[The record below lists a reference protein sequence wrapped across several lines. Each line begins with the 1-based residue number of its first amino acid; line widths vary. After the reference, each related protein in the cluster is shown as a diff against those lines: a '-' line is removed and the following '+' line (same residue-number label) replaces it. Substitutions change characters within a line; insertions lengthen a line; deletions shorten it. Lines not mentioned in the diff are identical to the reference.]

1 MEIRT
6 FDERVSIHSY
16 LRALCKYQDTYPE
29 LSAVIQL
36 PKAVSRKSKF
46 GSLSSN
52 EMSLVRAS
60 VEQLKQTYN
69 THTVQHLL
77 VANHI
82 GTIRLTTTELNDCQA
97 YKKEIDVRLGL
108 YRRVQQWRAFEFI
121 YTKALH
127 AHRGAL
133 LDAYMGFGKTLVAL
147 MVMIQTYLDEH
158 ATGSAVR
165 PMLLLASPAVQS
177 VWRGLDG
184 DGHMQKHIDA
194 AWVLP
199 VLDVCYVS
207 TDTRVRQE
215 QVDALF
221 DNQSPALVTCGYE
234 FARDNPWLL
243 QKSWQL
249 VVCDEI
255 QRLKNAK
262 SIMSLVFY
270 DYQQSPVLGLSG
282 TYNTNRPLPNTY
294 AVMKHLAPDLIHR
307 YQGEKGKIHPKHLRD
322 IERQLVIHVKEPTQ
336 AKRLRVSTIRWV
348 NMTEME
354 QARCEELET
363 HAFTSYRQI
372 TDESSIAHNQ
382 KFAAAIQALR
392 RFADTESKLN
402 AVCEDIVAFRKSR
415 KDVTEPRLIIL
426 TNNLAGIE
434 QMQYTLL
441 TLKVPIQSVKYTG
454 SMSRKEREL
463 VMTTWYSHMG
473 PGTFFISTDAGCEG
487 TDLTAADTMYLVN
500 MISEYNPG
508 KVDQA
513 LARID
518 RSGQT
523 SDVVYYQYYGTCFT
537 FDRALEF
544 VRQSKRLAKRA
555 IRSGDFKDVDTGVMQ
570 ALRLVRDARNDLS
583 NSNPLTI
590 DLHPTNYAT
599 FRKQTLESV
608 FPEKMAMTLQTLPR
622 TGNGPELSL
631 DAYNRQQ
638 FNVRQ
643 NKSKPRKKSIH
654 ISSNR
659 IASKQK
665 TQKRSHEQLKEATS
679 MRTTSQLPR
688 IPKKRKLTHS

>member
-6 FDERVSIHSY
+6 FNERVPIHSY
-16 LRALCKYQDTYPE
+16 LRTLYKYQETYPE

-36 PKAVSRKSKF
+36 PKAISRKSKF

-60 VEQLKQTYN
+60 LEQIKDAYN
-69 THTVQHLL
+69 THTVQRLL
-77 VANHI
+77 VANHNGI
-82 GTIRLTTTELNDCQA
+82 IQLTAKELDDCKT
-97 YKKEIDVRLGL
+97 YKEEIDVRLHL
-108 YRRVQQWRAFEFI
+108 FRRVQQWKAFEFI

-127 AHRGAL
+127 KHKGAL

-147 MVMIQTYLDEH
+147 MVMIQTYVD
-158 ATGSAVR
+158 AQQTCSTIR

-177 VWRGLDG
+177 VWQGLTG
-184 DGHMQKHIDA
+184 NGHIQKHVDA
-194 AWVLP
+194 SWHLP
-199 VLDVCYVS
+199 VLDVCNVS
-207 TDTRVRQE
+207 NDTRVRQQE
-215 QVDALF
+215 VTECFERKKPTLI
-221 DNQSPALVTCGYE
+221 TCGCE
-234 FARDNPWLL
+234 FARDNPWIL
-243 QKSWQL
+243 KHSWQL

-255 QRLKNAK
+255 QGLKNAK
-262 SIMSLVFY
+262 SGKSLVFY
-270 DYQQSPVLGLSG
+270 EHQTSPCLGLSG

-294 AVMKHLAPDLIHR
+294 AVLKHLAPDLIHR

-336 AKRLRVSTIRWV
+336 AKRLRMSTIRWV

-372 TDESSIAHNQ
+372 TDESSMANNQ
-382 KFAAAIQALR
+382 TFAAAIQALR

-487 TDLTAADTMYLVN
+487 TDLTAADTMFLVN

-523 SDVVYYQYYGTCFT
+523 SDVVYYRYYGTCFT

-544 VRQSKRLAKRA
+544 VRQSKRKAKRA
-555 IRSGDFKDVDTGVMQ
+555 IRTGDFKDVDTGVIQ

-583 NSNPLTI
+583 NSTPLTI

-608 FPEKMAMTLQTLPR
+608 FPEKMAITLQTPPR
-622 TGNGPELSL
+622 IGNRPELSL

-638 FNVRQ
+638 FNVHRNRQ
-643 NKSKPRKKSIH
+643 KSIKYPCIH
-654 ISSNR
+654 LSPNRVVSNHK
-659 IASKQK
+659 S
-665 TQKRSHEQLKEATS
+665 QKRTREQSKAMS
-679 MRTTSQLPR
+679 AHTTAQLPS
-688 IPKKRKLTHS
+688 IPKKRKLT